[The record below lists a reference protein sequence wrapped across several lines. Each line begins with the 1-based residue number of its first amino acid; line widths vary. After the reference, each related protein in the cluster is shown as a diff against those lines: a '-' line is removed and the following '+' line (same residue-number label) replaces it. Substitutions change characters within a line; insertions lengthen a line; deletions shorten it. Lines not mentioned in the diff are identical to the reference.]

1 MSKSNVP
8 ACDPRKLDAT
18 NTLYPVPIRIVFG
31 IYFILSGFPKLFTSA
46 GHGNIVYQLAGLK
59 IPFPETVSWGVGA
72 IEFFGGLLLLAGFLT
87 TIAAALNIFS
97 TGGHFL
103 FALMSGLFPSGGFP
117 APLPPLPDAFPYT
130 LPEYGFSLLLMGGL
144 LTLIIGGAGAYSVD
158 RWLADPQPALT
169 PFQFSKEQKADIQG
183 IILGGYGHLN
193 FGAYLFLEF
202 QDAAKAKAWIREITP
217 EIATAEDYPSEK
229 IPVDEP
235 LDGAKEA
242 EAWLLAKHP
251 HRFAEVKE
259 APRRELVTDDEHRD
273 AEVKETRRKEVVPL
287 DQAFVTDDEHPEMVG
302 QITIK
307 KAEDAVKIKWK
318 PVIRINVAFTYE
330 GCAALRL
337 PEETLL
343 SFSREFI
350 SGMPTRS
357 RTLGDCGESAPKH
370 WELGG
375 TGRRIENGD
384 IKEERFNDNPPIHAV
399 LMFAALDQRTLDHKL
414 AQHKERINA
423 NGGLRIVSEQ
433 GGLRPTGQQ
442 EPFGFHDGI
451 SNPIVQG
458 LPGHPTPNRW
468 VISAGDFVLG
478 YGDEYEIYSPSPMV
492 RKENDPGNILCP
504 MPQGEWPSFHNL
516 GLNGSYMAYRK
527 LEQNISG
534 FWSYMREQARGK
546 DGSAARSGEI
556 IKLASKCVGRWP
568 SGAPLVLTPDYDDPP
583 LWKNNHFT
591 YDQTD
596 PQGFACPI
604 GSHIRRTN
612 PRDSFIYETP
622 DESFTKSNRH
632 RIARRAVSF
641 GPPHAFDPTDLER
654 GLIPSGVYEETK
666 PRGIHF
672 FAVNANISRQ
682 FELVQHTWATLGNLN
697 ALYNNKGPI
706 LGNNNPEARDPSH
719 MVIQRDPVR
728 RRLLRLPRFVRV
740 RGGAYFFLPGFKALH
755 FLARPDGRP
764 K

>member
-1 MSKSNVP
+1 MNDDSNS
-8 ACDPRKLDAT
+8 AA
-18 NTLYPVPIRIVFG
+18 PVFIRVVFG
-31 IYFILSGFPKLFTSA
+31 IYFILSGFSKLFTSA

-87 TIAAALNIFS
+87 AIAAALNIFS

-117 APLPPLPDAFPYT
+117 APQPPLPDAFPYT

-158 RWLADPQPALT
+158 RWLADPQPELA

-202 QDAAKAKAWIREITP
+202 QDTAKAKAWIREITP

-229 IPVDEP
+229 IPVDQP
-235 LDGAKEA
+235 LPHLEA
-242 EAWLLAKHP
+242 AQACLLKKHP
-251 HRFAEVKE
+251 HRFGEVKE
-259 APRRELVTDDEHRD
+259 ETHRREG
-273 AEVKETRRKEVVPL
+273 VPL
-287 DQAFVTDDEHPEMVG
+287 DRAFVTDDEHPDMVG

-318 PVIRINVAFTYE
+318 PLIRINLAFTYD
-330 GCAALRL
+330 GCAALGL

-350 SGMPTRS
+350 LGMPTRS
-357 RTLGDCGESAPKH
+357 EILGDSGESAPKH

-375 TGRRIENGD
+375 IGRRIENGD
-384 IKEERFNDNPPIHAV
+384 LKEKRFNDNPPIHAV
-399 LMFAALDQRTLDHKL
+399 LMFAALDQRTLDDKM
-414 AQHKERINA
+414 AQHKERIDT
-423 NGGLRIVSEQ
+423 NGGLRIVGEQ
-433 GGLRPTGQQ
+433 GGSRPPGQQ

-451 SNPIVQG
+451 SDPIVQG

-468 VISAGDFVLG
+468 VIKTGDFVLG
-478 YGDEYEIYSPSPMV
+478 YNDEYDVYSPSPVV
-492 RKENDPGNILCP
+492 RKEKDPDGILP
-504 MPQGEWPSFHNL
+504 PLPDEQYPQYHDL
-516 GLNGSYMAYRK
+516 GRNGTYMVYRK

-534 FWSYMREQARGK
+534 FWSYMREQAGEQ
-546 DGSAARSGEI
+546 SGEI
-556 IKLASKCVGRWP
+556 IKLASQCVGRWP
-568 SGAPLVLTPDYDDPP
+568 SGAPLVLTPDYDDQS
-583 LWKNNHFT
+583 LSENNFFT
-591 YDQTD
+591 YMPTD
-596 PQGFACPI
+596 PQGFGCPL
-604 GSHIRRTN
+604 GAHIRRGN
-612 PRDSFIYETP
+612 PRDSVSVYDVP
-622 DESFTKSNRH
+622 DESFLSTRRH

-641 GPPHAFDPTDLER
+641 GPHAFDPTELER
-654 GLIPSGVYEETK
+654 GVVPSDVYEVTE

-672 FAVNANISRQ
+672 FAINSDIARQ
-682 FELVQHTWATLGNLN
+682 FEFVQDTWINEGGFHS
-697 ALYNNKGPI
+697 LYNNKCPVIGD
-706 LGNNNPEARDPSH
+706 NNPQAPDPSH

-728 RRLLRLPRFVRV
+728 RQLLGLPRFVHM
-740 RGGAYFFLPGFKALH
+740 RGGAYFFVPAIKALH
-755 FLARPDGRP
+755 FLAQDAPDAR
-764 K
+764 